1 MRVFYTDSTRL
12 HKDPRSE
19 ESEDIAEGEEKCET
33 DDDIHC
39 PSFCLLGILFA
50 LTAPCPK
57 YSCSDECE
65 YSEEHSKVDEPFRD
79 SSDHSLECCHS
90 FSDTTFIFT
99 ILYIDITRT
108 SFTRSVCARI
118 ALGQRCCYLRWWQ
131 LVPPHAPNEQLCL
144 WAQCGHQRRRCG

>member
-1 MRVFYTDSTRL
+1 MSYSEKTESKMLKKTLKCMSVFYADSTRL
-12 HKDPRSE
+12 HNDPRCE
-19 ESEDIAEGEEKCET
+19 ESEDITEGEEKTET

-57 YSCSDECE
+57 YSCSDECK
-65 YSEEHSKVDEPFRD
+65 YSEEHREVDEPFRD

-90 FSDTTFIFT
+90 FPDTTFIFT

-108 SFTRSVCARI
+108 SFTR
-118 ALGQRCCYLRWWQ
+118 
-131 LVPPHAPNEQLCL
+131 
-144 WAQCGHQRRRCG
+144 